1 MVLGVETQEISCKND
16 TGGTRKQ
23 GGGAMIAS
31 EIALVGFIA
40 LFIFVVIYCSV
51 AIILMRRKLSMGKRG
66 IDRVFD
72 YH

>member
-1 MVLGVETQEISCKND
+1 
-16 TGGTRKQ
+16 
-23 GGGAMIAS
+23 MIAS

-40 LFIFVVIYCSV
+40 LLLCVVIYCSV

-66 IDRVFD
+66 IDRVSD